1 MDIRKIAVGGA
12 LWFAGIIVPVLQH
25 AFLLLDA
32 AIASRRDTAIENF
45 RYTSIQNFYE
55 LPRLIWVY
63 VAVMWVVGAIL
74 IVSGLVSGIKRN
86 P

>member
-12 LWFAGIIVPVLQH
+12 LWFAGIIVPVFQH
-25 AFLLLDA
+25 GFILLDA
-32 AIASRRDTAIENF
+32 AIASSRDTAVENF
-45 RYTSIQNFYE
+45 RYSSIQNFYE

-63 VAVMWVVGAIL
+63 VAVMWAAGALL
-74 IVSGLVSGIKRN
+74 IVSGLISGIARK

>member
-25 AFLLLDA
+25 GFILLDA
-32 AIASRRDTAIENF
+32 AIASRKDSSVDNF
-45 RYTSIQNFYE
+45 RYASIQNFYD

-63 VAVMWVVGAIL
+63 VAVMWIVGAIL
-74 IVSGLVSGIKRN
+74 IVSGLARK